1 MPYLIASLPWFEIGF
16 KHHQIGKL
24 KNTSTVCSIFWTKL
38 SIIKI
43 QLARILSN
51 ICTHQKHHQLLQ
63 KQIVMFLN
71 NYYFTTLSI
80 ILYTCAYNLLLGK
93 MAIKYIFRV
102 FKISRRLS
110 PASSSVSTG
119 DFFSKSLFNFNMQF
133 CFTDL
138 IIIWSFSEAHRFL
151 QYCTSGEH
159 PIPAMK

>member
-1 MPYLIASLPWFEIGF
+1 MV
-16 KHHQIGKL
+16 Q
-24 KNTSTVCSIFWTKL
+24 TSSNRQTEKYNILNKEQIFWTKL

-51 ICTHQKHHQLLQ
+51 IDTHQKHHQLLQ

-71 NYYFTTLSI
+71 NFTTLSI

-93 MAIKYIFRV
+93 IAIKYIFRV
-102 FKISRRLS
+102 FKISRCLS
-110 PASSSVSTG
+110 PVSSSVNTG
-119 DFFSKSLFNFNMQF
+119 DFFSKSLFNSNMQF
-133 CFTDL
+133 CFTNV

-151 QYCTSGEH
+151 KYCTSGEH